1 MSALVCKLLGL
12 FLRRGRSRPELAGR
26 PRSASGGQARL
37 PARNDLARSAPAG
50 PGGVPGA
57 GTERWECAELGDQP
71 LTPTRLRVVREL
83 VVRRPAALTLEVLAA
98 APALLAVVLLERG
111 PLPRP
116 VAAELAR
123 RQIATVWRLRSA
135 EPPRTRTRSSARSVP
150 TGCAVTRRGTSP

>member
-12 FLRRGRSRPELAGR
+12 FSRRGRSRPEFDGR
-26 PRSASGGQARL
+26 PGPASDGRARL
-37 PARNDLARSAPAG
+37 PAGNDLVRSAPTG
-50 PGGVPGA
+50 SGVPGA
-57 GTERWECAELGDQP
+57 GTGRWDCAELGDQP
-71 LTPTRLRVVREL
+71 LTPTRLRMVREL

-123 RQIATVWRLRSA
+123 RQIATVWRLRSV
-135 EPPRTRTRSSARSVP
+135 EPPRMRTRSSVRSVP